1 MTLLMDPFKFFSKYV
16 KDDLELS
23 VDLFRFVGLCI
34 KTPT

>member
-1 MTLLMDPFKFFSKYV
+1 MTLLMDPFKFFSKCV

-23 VDLFRFVGLCI
+23 VDLFRFVGNVL